1 MTPASPEWARLL
13 NAEEEAEAPGCG
25 LRVRAH
31 AARPGG
37 PPAPHPQLLSGPVS
51 GPKLSPSG
59 LTGSRGSGLDLPC
72 STQSGRQAS
81 PPGGEGSPL
90 HPAQLSRLSVWA
102 PWEESRCG
110 RLHRAW
116 KLTGTFSASRKSA
129 GVTTLVFRAGGG
141 VKRVGYC
148 SPAWRCALTKLGGT
162 SASAQALVSNHRRL
176 GVKQQILSSHSSG
189 GWKSR
194 MKVLA
199 GALSDECA
207 LPSLQMAGVSW
218 RRHVGPEGGRRA
230 RFGLPAQRT
239 LLPRWDPAPRCR
251 DLTDT
256 IPWGGLGP
264 QHMSFRGTQTCI
276 P

>member
-1 MTPASPEWARLL
+1 MTAQFLPARGLPRHLGSPEGKGLTPVSPEWERLL

-25 LRVRAH
+25 LRARAH

-37 PPAPHPQLLSGPVS
+37 PPAPHPQLLSWPVS
-51 GPKLSPSG
+51 GPKLSPFG

-90 HPAQLSRLSVWA
+90 HPAQLSTLSVWA

-148 SPAWRCALTKLGGT
+148 SPAW
-162 SASAQALVSNHRRL
+162 
-176 GVKQQILSSHSSG
+176 
-189 GWKSR
+189 
-194 MKVLA
+194 
-199 GALSDECA
+199 
-207 LPSLQMAGVSW
+207 
-218 RRHVGPEGGRRA
+218 
-230 RFGLPAQRT
+230 
-239 LLPRWDPAPRCR
+239 
-251 DLTDT
+251 
-256 IPWGGLGP
+256 
-264 QHMSFRGTQTCI
+264 
-276 P
+276 